1 MKKYREIKDALK
13 IDITKDDDM
22 LAICLSISLFDQV
35 FHSNLLVHYSQKE
48 FPFQFLTQYLV
59 V

>member
-22 LAICLSISLFDQV
+22 LAICLSISLFDQL
-35 FHSNLLVHYSQKE
+35 FHANLLVHYSQKE
-48 FPFQFLTQYLV
+48 FPFQSLTQYLAV
-59 V
+59 